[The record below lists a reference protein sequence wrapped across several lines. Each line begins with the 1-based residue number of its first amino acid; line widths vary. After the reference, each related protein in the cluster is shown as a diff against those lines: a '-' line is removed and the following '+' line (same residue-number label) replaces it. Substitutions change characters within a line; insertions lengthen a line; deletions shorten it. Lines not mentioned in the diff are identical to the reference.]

1 MPRFNNCLTG
11 GRGNGRGNGAGPGMG
26 GFGMRLRDG
35 SCQGQGLGQ
44 GNRLSQSQNASG
56 PGFFN
61 RFFTGGNSANSTSG
75 AKELLSAIK
84 DLQQQ
89 IDELKNQSGK

>member
-1 MPRFNNCLTG
+1 MLRFNNCFFG
-11 GRGNGRGNGAGPGMG
+11 RRDRGNATG
-26 GFGMRLRDG
+26 GFGTRRRDG

-44 GNRLSQSQNASG
+44 ENRMGQSQNASG

-61 RFFTGGNSANSTSG
+61 RFFAGGNLPNRTSSTLG
-75 AKELLSAIK
+75 TEGLLSAIK

-89 IDELKNQSGK
+89 IDDLKNQSGK